1 MSEHIQTSLT
11 PHPLASICIFT
22 LPIAFL
28 CNMPNQYVWGWL
40 SSCPHNVFPEVNY
53 KSRGTKS
60 SNLTNDSIRCRRTQ
74 PVKINLLDMA
84 AVSFKLVVETAD
96 GNKRAE
102 YKPSSD
108 WHQKLGWLLNEFED
122 SVSNFSIKTA
132 SKFGLP
138 PYLTQVTFGGSTIN
152 KTDTSFWQ
160 ILVKNHNMITPVAL
174 YNYVVKDGDQI
185 ILRYMTVS
193 Q

>member
-1 MSEHIQTSLT
+1 
-11 PHPLASICIFT
+11 
-22 LPIAFL
+22 
-28 CNMPNQYVWGWL
+28 MPNQYVWGWL

-60 SNLTNDSIRCRRTQ
+60 SNLTNESIRCRRTQ

-108 WHQKLGWLLNEFED
+108 CHQKLGWALNEFDD

-132 SKFGLP
+132 AKFGLP
-138 PYLTQVTFGGSTIN
+138 VYVTQVTFGGSTIN
-152 KTDTSFWQ
+152 KTDTSIWQ
-160 ILVKNHNMITPVAL
+160 ILVKNHNMITPVGL
-174 YNYVVKDGDQI
+174 DNYVVKDGDLI